1 MSADLALYPRVLS
14 EDMMPRRKQA
24 RHTDVKDIRSILRLT
39 FEQRLSIRAVSE
51 RLKMSK
57 TSVSTYLLRAREAGL
72 AVWPLPPGL
81 DEDEVLEQRL
91 FRRMGRPPRDTD
103 EPNWPKV
110 ASELKRKGVTLN
122 LLWQEYRETHPD
134 GYGYTWFCCRFADHE
149 SRAKP
154 TYRSRHVGG
163 VAMECDY
170 AGHTIPRSGRR
181 RSMWRC

>member
-1 MSADLALYPRVLS
+1 
-14 EDMMPRRKQA
+14 MPRRKLA

-39 FEQRLSIRAVSE
+39 FEQGLSIRAVSE

-81 DEDEVLEQRL
+81 DEDDVLEQRL

-110 ASELKRKGVTLN
+110 ASELKRKGVT
-122 LLWQEYRETHPD
+122 
-134 GYGYTWFCCRFADHE
+134 
-149 SRAKP
+149 
-154 TYRSRHVGG
+154 
-163 VAMECDY
+163 
-170 AGHTIPRSGRR
+170 
-181 RSMWRC
+181 